1 MGREQCFVN
10 VPAIEKK
17 PVASTSTAEVREK
30 INDMIRQNLPA
41 LSKVYNEALQK
52 EADKQAMK
60 KPPQKET
67 RSGETEAK
75 ATTGRS

>member
-1 MGREQCFVN
+1 
-10 VPAIEKK
+10 
-17 PVASTSTAEVREK
+17 VASTSTAEVREK

-60 KPPQKET
+60 KPSEKET